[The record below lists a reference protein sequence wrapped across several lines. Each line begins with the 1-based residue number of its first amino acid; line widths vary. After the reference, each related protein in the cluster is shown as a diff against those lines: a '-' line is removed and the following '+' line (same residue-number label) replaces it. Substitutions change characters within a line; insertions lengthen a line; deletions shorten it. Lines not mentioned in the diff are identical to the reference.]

1 MYLDFLY
8 DVEKLELNLSFSHTN
23 CIKKNHVPH
32 WNCVLKCWFFFRACF
47 TSERNELIIWMFVI
61 SNLIKLFLI
70 NHRICSFLEFLDFF
84 PYLFEFF
91 ETKIRQKF
99 YPKKNQGHSD
109 LCFNVWCFSQKLQLV
124 SANFMFW
131 HVSKNYVYSFS
142 IWRWILEMMP
152 FG

>member
-1 MYLDFLY
+1 MRKEHKRYERNLLNNIMQGKSFKRFFFLY

-32 WNCVLKCWFFFRACF
+32 WNCVLKCWFLFRACF
-47 TSERNELIIWMFVI
+47 TSDRNELIIWMFVF

-99 YPKKNQGHSD
+99 YPKKSRTQWP
-109 LCFNVWCFSQKLQLV
+109 LFQCLML
-124 SANFMFW
+124 
-131 HVSKNYVYSFS
+131 
-142 IWRWILEMMP
+142 
-152 FG
+152 